1 MGAKLQQEWDKAWK
15 HIRAICKL
23 LETTDEYRALVAL
36 RALIA
41 KKEELE
47 KYQQEVCDVVGADN
61 IGNALTMIK
70 ARSYGRPGLSQLP
83 EQLQK
88 IPLLWLEGRAETRKQ
103 KGVLKMT
110 FFQAE
115 RQHRRLLPYLEDAW
129 KVAGQRD
136 SELAEML
143 REQILQNYEE
153 TSAEDMTK
161 FCWAFVNDYELEEEE
176 VGEERAEEPSIAELL
191 KIVNETKFDYGTVS
205 KEQYTEEQ
213 Q

>member
-15 HIRAICKL
+15 HIRAICNL

-47 KYQQEVCDVVGADN
+47 KYQQEVCDAVGADN

-70 ARSYGRPGLSQLP
+70 AKSYGRAGLFQLP
-83 EQLQK
+83 EQLYK

-161 FCWAFVNDYELEEEE
+161 FCWAFVNDYEIEEEDI
-176 VGEERAEEPSIAELL
+176 VEERAEEPSIAELL
-191 KIVNETKFDYGTVS
+191 KIVSESKLDYGVVS
-205 KEQYTEEQ
+205 KEQYAEDQ
-213 Q
+213 P